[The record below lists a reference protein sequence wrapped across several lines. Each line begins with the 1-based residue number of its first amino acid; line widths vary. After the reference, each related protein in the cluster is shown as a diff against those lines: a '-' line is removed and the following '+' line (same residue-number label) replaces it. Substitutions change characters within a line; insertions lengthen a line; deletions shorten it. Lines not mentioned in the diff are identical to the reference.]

1 MICGPDI
8 PENQQLDM
16 DVYLQDIMATSLEL
30 AEIEKPDYV
39 EFKSFLPQA
48 KGLNKKGNYQEIYG
62 GYTTVQ
68 RMIRKDG
75 FKLIVYPKINKVL
88 LFDMEN
94 DPEEI
99 NDLAQETAYQE
110 KVKSLFQDL

>member
-1 MICGPDI
+1 M
-8 PENQQLDM
+8 
-16 DVYLQDIMATSLEL
+16 
-30 AEIEKPDYV
+30 
-39 EFKSFLPQA
+39 
-48 KGLNKKGNYQEIYG
+48 NKKGNYQEIYG
-62 GYTTVQ
+62 AYTTVQ

-99 NDLAQETAYQE
+99 NDLAEEPDYKN
-110 KVKSLFQDL
+110 KVEGLFSDLIMEMKEMGDGLDLNRLFNDIKEQ